1 MCVRSKARR
10 QPKKK
15 RLRTKRKRQIKK
27 YKTKTGAETN
37 WVLCERKRER
47 ETTDMRTTCVSCMFY
62 LCMWQINQRRC
73 VLLHCYSICGCSC
86 MWCDVWLC
94 VYLSYAACRAIY
106 WFLAAVINNRIYECP
121 QKSYAY
127 ASLFRCFLFSL
138 SISLPPSLYLFFS
151 SSLIVY
157 LFAEVLQSYP
167 P

>member
-1 MCVRSKARR
+1 
-10 QPKKK
+10 
-15 RLRTKRKRQIKK
+15 
-27 YKTKTGAETN
+27 
-37 WVLCERKRER
+37 
-47 ETTDMRTTCVSCMFY
+47 MRTTCVSCMFY

-127 ASLFRCFLFSL
+127 ASLFPCFLFSL
-138 SISLPPSLYLFFS
+138 SISLPPSLCPTHCISVFFFFS
-151 SSLIVY
+151 DCLSLCGGSAIVPTVAVPAMPSSSIMHYMRVKTEICISEY
-157 LFAEVLQSYP
+157 LLDLNSLSVSYS
-167 P
+167 